1 MGCSTS
7 KTKAITVKPATDD
20 AGADASQYP
29 EQAPSSG
36 QVVASAETAKAKSD
50 SQSSSKAPWRF
61 PLLMEKRKTKT
72 RQKLQKQ
79 GTSAWQEQSDR
90 SEFSLQSTVSSG
102 QSSLVIPGN
111 STLEKIRVSA
121 TNSNSVDS
129 SLRKKR
135 RKWLSRSRQKSSSS
149 SSREESTTD
158 AKLIRSLVFPS
169 LKSIDVLKTT
179 PPTRGWKMQM
189 EEAFWKDKLQVVR
202 KYKAMERI
210 DTHTRKV
217 VLIVLLTK
225 PNKQRLHFRSH
236 PRSNENPRSW
246 SST

>member
-102 QSSLVIPGN
+102 QSSLAIPGN

-236 PRSNENPRSW
+236 PRSNENRRSW